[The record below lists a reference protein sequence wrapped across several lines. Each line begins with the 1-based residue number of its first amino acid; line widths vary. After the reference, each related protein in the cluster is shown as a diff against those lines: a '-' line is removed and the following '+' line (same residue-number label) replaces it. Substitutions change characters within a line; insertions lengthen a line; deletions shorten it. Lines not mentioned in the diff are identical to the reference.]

1 MGERIDFKSNLHNN
15 VIALT
20 LDALGDRVLVGDLMQ
35 SVSVLEMTEKDP
47 LSLKLYANDTKPAW
61 LTAVKFV
68 SESVY
73 IAADD
78 KNNLFTLSVDMT
90 RQPIPKSS
98 SSSYTMPPGEVKRLA
113 LEGGYHIGSLVNC
126 FRQDIL
132 MDVLSNL
139 TKDEDKNTAK
149 SQITATCNP
158 FTFATIHGSI
168 GTVKTISEDSYLFF
182 KQIQDC
188 ILKEFNNIG
197 GLDHTLW
204 RSFKPTIYHRT
215 EQDSNYL
222 DGDLLKS
229 FQQLNNFSK
238 QRVVDGLPTTE
249 FKVVDIEQ
257 FINTLVA

>member
-1 MGERIDFKSNLHNN
+1 
-15 VIALT
+15 
-20 LDALGDRVLVGDLMQ
+20 MQ
-35 SVSVLEMTEKDP
+35 SVSVLELTEKDP

-68 SESVY
+68 SENVY

-78 KNNLFTLSVDMT
+78 KNNIFTVSIDMT
-90 RQPIPKSS
+90 RQPIQKPSS
-98 SSSYTMPPGEVKRLA
+98 SSNTMPNGDVKRLA
-113 LEGGYHIGSLVNC
+113 LEGGYHIGSLINC

-132 MDVLSNL
+132 LDVLSNL
-139 TKDEDKNTAK
+139 TKHEDAQP
-149 SQITATCNP
+149 QITATYNP

-168 GTVKTISEDSYLFF
+168 GTVKTISEDSFLFF
-182 KQIQDC
+182 KQIQEC
-188 ILKEFNNIG
+188 ILREYNNIG

-204 RSFKPTIYHRT
+204 RNYKPTIHHNA

-229 FQQLNNFSK
+229 FQQLNKFSK
-238 QRVVDGLPTTE
+238 QRVVDGLSTTRY
-249 FKVVDIEQ
+249 KVVDIEQ